1 MSENTLMNATISN
14 DTLINVTLPSDT
26 VINAV
31 ISNDMN
37 INTTISSE
45 TLINTVISNDL
56 VINTTIPSDTYI
68 NAFVTNDSEIKVSI
82 TSEGIR
88 GADGRGL
95 EYSWQGTYLGV
106 KTSDEEEY
114 TYVNLASDTSNGG
127 VETFVF
133 TQQASS
139 SVWSITHLLN
149 KYPSVTVVD
158 SAGSVVIGEITYLNL
173 STISITFTSEFS
185 GKAYLN

>member
-1 MSENTLMNATISN
+1 MNATISN
-14 DTLINVTLPSDT
+14 DTLINAMLPSDT
-26 VINAV
+26 VINTT

-37 INTTISSE
+37 INTTISNE
-45 TLINTVISNDL
+45 ALINTTISNDL

-68 NAFVTNDSEIKVSI
+68 NAVITNDSEIKVSI
-82 TSEGIR
+82 TSEGVR

-106 KTSDEEEY
+106 KTSGEEDY
-114 TYVNLASDTSNGG
+114 TYVNLASNSGTGEI
-127 VETFVF
+127 ETFVF
-133 TQQASS
+133 TQQVSS
-139 SVWSITHLLN
+139 SVWTITHFLN

-173 STISITFTSEFS
+173 STISIAFTSEFS